1 MIIKYLNLKL
11 SFLILLNKI
20 IIPYTNQMEAIIP
33 LVNNIISVLTAIV
46 ANILNNDVILSVSTN
61 NGLVPNQHIIPIIK
75 ITIDIIKRV
84 LVVLFFILYLTL
96 ILLTPHF
103 KKSDRSF
110 DLSSGGSVDKHLHLP
125 YAL

>member
-110 DLSSGGSVDKHLHLP
+110 DLSSGGDYSEHHHLS
-125 YAL
+125 